1 MSAREHP
8 ICNVFCLRP
17 RAGNLADE
25 AIFDVVRRHVRSAFG
40 PWVNLISLPL
50 GGDSL
55 GRAGLTSRTVYEL
68 NHCAHGVVICGS
80 ADARSTETLDFDPFA
95 LSMLDVPIL
104 GLAWSGHGFTD
115 ADGAHG
121 MRIFGLRGDHLDAL
135 AARTHWL
142 VTRDGPTREFL
153 AARGAEHAVVG
164 GCPTLTLEPEALAW
178 EAAHPE
184 TGVLITVRD
193 PARMGIAA
201 SNRAE
206 FVGAL
211 RELIATLRRQGHAA
225 VHLMCVDALDLP
237 FATSLARADFLY
249 VDQVST
255 WMERMRHCE
264 LHITFREDVALMAAA
279 LGYPFVHFS
288 CGVDTRRPLEMAGLW
303 QWSMGL
309 DDFSGLGGRALG
321 QARRFG
327 ELAALRLGAL
337 PLWADFERTTA
348 RQFRRF
354 GAEVLERRTED
365 IHRRVVTDGAG
376 PLASDETRVDV
387 KRTPRERP

>member
-1 MSAREHP
+1 MSAREYP

-25 AIFDVVRRHVRSAFG
+25 AIFGVVRRHVRSVFG

-104 GLAWSGHGFTD
+104 GLAWSGHSFTN
-115 ADGAHG
+115 ADGAHE
-121 MRIFGLRGDHLDAL
+121 MRVLGLRDDHLAAL
-135 AARTHWL
+135 AARTRWL
-142 VTRDGPTREFL
+142 LTRDGPTRDWL
-153 AARGAEHAVVG
+153 ASRGAEHALVG

-211 RELIATLRRQGHAA
+211 RELFATLRRQGHPA
-225 VHLMCVDALDLP
+225 VHLMCVDAADLP

-255 WMERMRHCE
+255 WMDRMRHCD

-279 LGYPFVHFS
+279 LGYPFVHFA

-303 QWSMGL
+303 QWSIGL
-309 DDFSGLGGRALG
+309 EDFGGLGARALV

-327 ELAALRLGAL
+327 ELSALRLGAL

-365 IHRRVVTDGAG
+365 AHRRVVPEGSPA
-376 PLASDETRVDV
+376 LASDETRVDV
-387 KRTPRERP
+387 KRTPR